1 MKEFVHATRYNAKEL
16 CGRFRSFACDCRGS
30 VVCPPILTVIIG
42 GILGLI
48 VGAVIAFYPE
58 LFAGVK

>member
-1 MKEFVHATRYNAKEL
+1 MKEFVHATRYKAMKL
-16 CGRFRSFACDCRGS
+16 FGRFRSFAGDCRGS

>member
-1 MKEFVHATRYNAKEL
+1 MKEFVHATRYKAKEL
-16 CGRFRSFACDCRGS
+16 YGRFRSFACDCRRS

-48 VGAVIAFYPE
+48 VGAVIAFHPE
-58 LFAGVK
+58 LFTGIR